1 MEAGEN
7 IIVQDGIQGL
17 GNSVVRAHK
26 SVYAGYLERCTIYA
40 RESVQANCIVDCR
53 VYSNGTVT
61 ARTGPGAIVSGSI
74 HCSGGVSARIIGSKA
89 AVHTKITIG
98 GSPYDMSDRKE
109 IISELEVINESIQQ
123 LSEQPE
129 TAETKAALSKLRL
142 NQYDCPDEAQQAP
155 EGGTSRPQFPSNLKD
170 AHPLVCDRIYP
181 GGCIVIGDRSIEIDR
196 EKVNCTISVNGDGSI
211 SLAESR

>member
-1 MEAGEN
+1 
-7 IIVQDGIQGL
+7 
-17 GNSVVRAHK
+17 
-26 SVYAGYLERCTIYA
+26 
-40 RESVQANCIVDCR
+40 
-53 VYSNGTVT
+53 
-61 ARTGPGAIVSGSI
+61 
-74 HCSGGVSARIIGSKA
+74 
-89 AVHTKITIG
+89 
-98 GSPYDMSDRKE
+98 MSDRKE

-142 NQYDCPDEAQQAP
+142 NQYVVQMKLNKLQKEAQAD
-155 EGGTSRPQFPSNLKD
+155 QFPSNLKD

-196 EKVNCTISVNGDGSI
+196 EKINCTISVNGDGSI